1 MNTER
6 SLDQIRA
13 DLGPLADRPGLA
25 ISLAELGQPGSRYR
39 ITTPAAVVDLDA
51 LDRNLA
57 RQAERARQAGLAIR
71 PHAKSHKTSA
81 IALRQMAL
89 GASGI
94 CCAKLAEAEA
104 LMARGAGPVLITSP
118 VAGPD
123 KAARAAALAAR
134 DLGFAM
140 TVDHLDGVAEI
151 GNAARSIGTRV
162 RLVIDVDVGLGRTGV
177 SSLDQARQVAE
188 AIAADD
194 NLDLVGIQG
203 YGGQWQ
209 HMAGANARA
218 AAVWEGM
225 KTLAAVATAL
235 RAEGHAINLI
245 TGGGTGSFSADANQQ
260 VLTEVQPGSYAFMD
274 RQYREALADDEDGA
288 FETSFFIQAR
298 VISANAPAWVTV
310 DAGLKAFATDGG
322 MPEPSGEAWAGAKFR
337 FFGDEHG
344 MLTRPEGRV
353 VARGDR
359 VELTAPHCD
368 PTVDRHE
375 VLHLVR
381 GDVLV
386 DIVPVEARGAS
397 Q

>member
-218 AAVWEGM
+218 AAVGEGM
-225 KTLAAVATAL
+225 
-235 RAEGHAINLI
+235 
-245 TGGGTGSFSADANQQ
+245 
-260 VLTEVQPGSYAFMD
+260 
-274 RQYREALADDEDGA
+274 
-288 FETSFFIQAR
+288 
-298 VISANAPAWVTV
+298 
-310 DAGLKAFATDGG
+310 AGRT
-322 MPEPSGEAWAGAKFR
+322 
-337 FFGDEHG
+337 
-344 MLTRPEGRV
+344 T
-353 VARGDR
+353 
-359 VELTAPHCD
+359 
-368 PTVDRHE
+368 
-375 VLHLVR
+375 
-381 GDVLV
+381 
-386 DIVPVEARGAS
+386 
-397 Q
+397 